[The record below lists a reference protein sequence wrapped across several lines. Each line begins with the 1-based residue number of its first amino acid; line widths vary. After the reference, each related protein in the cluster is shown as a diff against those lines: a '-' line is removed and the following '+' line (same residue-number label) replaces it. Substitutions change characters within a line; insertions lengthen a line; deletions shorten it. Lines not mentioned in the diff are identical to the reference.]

1 MILLSQTTSL
11 EDALERISAAL
22 DAGGVALV
30 PTDTVYGLA
39 CRPDAA
45 DAVQAIYDLKARPR
59 DRRLPIIVSGEE
71 DARRLGLTWSDDA
84 SLLAQS
90 FWPGALT
97 IAVGVGDRPAPW
109 LEGRDEVAL
118 RAPADELL
126 LALASQSGPFLMTS
140 ANRHG
145 APTPEALEPVL
156 GALYGE
162 PAVAL
167 DGGTRGGAASTLVNV
182 NLPEPA
188 VEREGAIPADL
199 IATAL
204 AGD

>member
-1 MILLSQTTSL
+1 VILLSQTTSL
-11 EDALERISAAL
+11 EDALERIAEAL
-22 DAGGVALV
+22 DAGGVAVV

-39 CRPDAA
+39 CRPDAP

-59 DRRLPIIVSGEE
+59 DRRLPIIVAGEQH
-71 DARRLGLTWSDDA
+71 AARLGLTWTDA
-84 SLLAQS
+84 ASRLAQS

-97 IAVGVGDRPAPW
+97 IAVGVDEPAAAW

-126 LALASQSGPFLMTS
+126 LGLAEKSGPFLMTS

-145 APTPEALEPVL
+145 APTPEALESVL
-156 GALYGE
+156 ESLEGE

-167 DGGTRGGAASTLVNV
+167 DGGIRGGSPSTLVNV

-188 VEREGAIPADL
+188 VEREGAIPSGL
-199 IATAL
+199 IDITL